1 MDSHLIL
8 QNYSKFI
15 EREITN
21 RLIKHAKANELL
33 NALPSQFAVEI
44 KGYSEEGR
52 AIKLVT
58 WGKGEQK
65 VFIWSQMHGDE
76 ATGTMALFDLMNFL
90 KGEFHK
96 DLIAAISESCT
107 LYLLPMLNPD
117 GAERFTRRNARQID
131 INRDYRE
138 MLSAEA
144 RILEKVRKEVK
155 PHFAFNLHDQNT
167 LWSVEGSNKSAT
179 LSFLAP
185 SYDANLSVNDTRT
198 SAMQVIASM
207 FEVLTEHLPRRIGL
221 FPDEFEPRAF
231 GDNFQLAG
239 TSTILIEAGGYKDDF
254 EKQEIRK
261 YYFLSLLQ
269 GLTVI
274 STKSYL
280 QKNIDTYLD
289 IPKNG
294 KQIFHVLL
302 HNVEVNGLTT
312 SVALN
317 FQETLQSSKNALLKL
332 FYIHDISDLK
342 TYNAYMIYDTI
353 EQKIPEPIVIDS
365 LANFN
370 LLKNGKIIL
379 SFTNG
384 ILNVIP

>member
-1 MDSHLIL
+1 MDSYLIL

-21 RLIKHAKANELL
+21 RLIKHAKVIELL
-33 NALPSQFAVEI
+33 KALPPEFAVET

-52 AIKLVT
+52 AIELVT
-58 WGKGEQK
+58 WGKGERK

-90 KGEFHK
+90 KGEFNK
-96 DLIAAISESCT
+96 DVIAALSETCT
-107 LYLLPMLNPD
+107 LYLLPMANPD

-131 INRDYRE
+131 INRDFKE
-138 MLSAEA
+138 LLSAEA
-144 RILEKVRKEVK
+144 KILEKLQREIR
-155 PHFAFNLHDQNT
+155 PQFAFNLHDQNT

-198 SAMQVIASM
+198 SAMQVIADM
-207 FEVLTEHLPRRIGL
+207 FEVLTEHLPRRIGR

-231 GDNFQLAG
+231 GDNLQLAG

-254 EKQEIRK
+254 EKQDIRK
-261 YYFLSLLQ
+261 YYFLSILQ
-269 GLTVI
+269 GLI
-274 STKSYL
+274 SIFTKNYL
-280 QKNIDTYLD
+280 QKNIDSYLN

-302 HNVEVNGLTT
+302 HNVEVNGLKT

-317 FQETLQSSKNALLKL
+317 FEETLNTSNNTILKL
-332 FYIHDISDLK
+332 FYIHDIGDLS
-342 TYNAYMIYDTI
+342 TYNAYTIYDTP
-353 EQKIPEPIVIDS
+353 EQKIPERIAIDTLS
-365 LANFN
+365 NFT
-370 LLKNGKIIL
+370 LLNNGKIVL

-384 ILNVIP
+384 ILAQIP